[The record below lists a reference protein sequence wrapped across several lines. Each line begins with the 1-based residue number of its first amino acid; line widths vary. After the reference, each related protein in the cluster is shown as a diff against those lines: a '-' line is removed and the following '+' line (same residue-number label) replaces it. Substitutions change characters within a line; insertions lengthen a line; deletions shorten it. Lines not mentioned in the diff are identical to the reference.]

1 LKDVERIGQQ
11 LYCFL
16 GMRSFNFSYFSRFP
30 LFIECILYGHVIQC
44 LDRGGRFLKN
54 YFLSSSCS
62 DHNFGTSI
70 RFVRGLLPAENV
82 AAAGEIFCEISFTL
96 LSLPELSRGYNCS
109 GPCCYCTARRG
120 PRALCRIALFAG
132 RQR

>member
-1 LKDVERIGQQ
+1 MKDVERIGQQ
-11 LYCFL
+11 LYCLL
-16 GMRSFNFSYFSRFP
+16 GMRSFKFLYSSRFL
-30 LFIECILYGHVIQC
+30 LFIECILYRHVIQG
-44 LDRGGRFLKN
+44 LDRGGCFLKN
-54 YFLSSSCS
+54 CFLSSSCS
-62 DHNFGTSI
+62 DHNFGKLV
-70 RFVRGLLPAENV
+70 RFIRGLLPAENI

-109 GPCCYCTARRG
+109 GPCCYCTARQG